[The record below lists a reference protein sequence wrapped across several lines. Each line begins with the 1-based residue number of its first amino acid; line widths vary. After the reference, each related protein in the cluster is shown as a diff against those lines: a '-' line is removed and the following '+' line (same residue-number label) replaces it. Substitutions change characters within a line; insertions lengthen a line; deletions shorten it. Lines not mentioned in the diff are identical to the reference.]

1 MIRRSSPA
9 DGDKQVPLL
18 PSINENKGNGS
29 SIDEDDAHV
38 IVNLEEIE
46 EISLNKEPEVGKT
59 PTSEKPKKKI

>member
-59 PTSEKPKKKI
+59 PISEKPKKKK